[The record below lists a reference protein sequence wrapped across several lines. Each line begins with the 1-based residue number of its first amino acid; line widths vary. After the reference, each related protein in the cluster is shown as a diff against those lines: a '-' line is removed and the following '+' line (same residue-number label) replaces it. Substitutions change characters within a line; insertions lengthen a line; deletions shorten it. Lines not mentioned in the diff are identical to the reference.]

1 VKKALFLKDT
11 AHGEEMVESEKEGSE
26 VGDVVGDTHVN
37 SDMQAPMG
45 IGKEEQKENDKG
57 AGSEKGGNSQK
68 FKRVPR
74 DTSKHGQVGE
84 VHLTEEK
91 TRGREEEDLMDVD
104 DSRRAAKAGK
114 KELAGQNCFSLKA
127 GSADWSCGDQ

>member
-1 VKKALFLKDT
+1 MKKALFLKDT

-26 VGDVVGDTHVN
+26 VRDVVGDTHVN

-68 FKRVPR
+68 FKRVPW

-84 VHLTEEK
+84 VHLT
-91 TRGREEEDLMDVD
+91 
-104 DSRRAAKAGK
+104 
-114 KELAGQNCFSLKA
+114 
-127 GSADWSCGDQ
+127 